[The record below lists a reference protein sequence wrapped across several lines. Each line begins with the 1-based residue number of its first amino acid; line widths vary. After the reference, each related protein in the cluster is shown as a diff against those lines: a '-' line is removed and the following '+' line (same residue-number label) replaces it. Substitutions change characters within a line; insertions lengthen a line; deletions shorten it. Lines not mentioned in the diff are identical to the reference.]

1 MSLLNKWVTMKSEFA
16 KGGGPQRRPYLATEC
31 DDLRQAE
38 RWRLDVIK
46 EVSKGIG
53 EIQNAGL
60 GEHRIRD
67 LNDQINK
74 LLREKFH
81 WQKRIREL
89 GGPDYNAIEPRS
101 FDADGRELPGGGG
114 YKYFGAAKE
123 LPGVRELF
131 QAEAPQRP
139 RRTRAQ
145 IYKTITPD
153 YYGYRDEDD
162 EDLLRKEALAEKEA
176 IEEADAQHQRLK
188 RQRREIREKNGE
200 NPDDTEDSD
209 EGEDDAAAMAAAAHS
224 NFGEAM
230 ARASAASSTVAK
242 AHVPV
247 PSQDEVKQAILD
259 HRKQQLLQQLGVAP
273 SSDGG
278 NEEKS

>member
-1 MSLLNKWVTMKSEFA
+1 MARNAEKANSLLNKWVTMKQEFNR
-16 KGGGPQRRPYLATEC
+16 GGEPDKRPFLSSEC
-31 DDLRQAE
+31 DSLAE
-38 RWRLDVIK
+38 AEKWRLDVLREI
-46 EVSKGIG
+46 SKNIG

-67 LNDQINK
+67 LNDHINK
-74 LLREKFH
+74 LLREKHH
-81 WQKRIREL
+81 WHKRIKEL
-89 GGPDYNAIEPRS
+89 GGGDYNAREPKS

-131 QAEAPQRP
+131 QAEPPKAP

-162 EDLLRKEALAEKEA
+162 GTLESKELAAERRAVREA
-176 IEEADAQHQRLK
+176 MNEFEVQK
-188 RQRREIREKNGE
+188 RQRKTDALPGLAA
-200 NPDDTEDSD
+200 DD
-209 EGEDDAAAMAAAAHS
+209 DDAESEEEEDADATFGDAMAMGGAA
-224 NFGEAM
+224 E
-230 ARASAASSTVAK
+230 SAALK

-247 PSQDEVKQAILD
+247 PNQDEIKSAILD
-259 HRKQQLLQQLGVAP
+259 YRKKELEKLL
-273 SSDGG
+273 
-278 NEEKS
+278 E